1 MSEVLLDFSIFLSRL
16 LVIEG
21 LEMLLVL
28 VLERLFLSLWDF
40 RNVCGEAVSFFTV
53 LKIMKPQKMIVQNF
67 VINSHCASKAH

>member
-1 MSEVLLDFSIFLSRL
+1 MVLLDFSIVLSRL

-40 RNVCGEAVSFFTV
+40 GNVYRESVSFFIV
-53 LKIMKPQKMIVQNF
+53 LNIMKPQKIIIQNF
-67 VINSHCASKAH
+67 VINSHCASIAH